1 MIQIENS
8 DRPIDVFTKLID
20 ARMPEEARIGETVL
34 WKAEVERFTP
44 EELKEIAEYL
54 LVYYNNHKEIE
65 ENELVSQ

>member
-8 DRPIDVFTKLID
+8 DRPIDVFKKLID
-20 ARMPEEARIGETVL
+20 ATMPEEARIGEKIL
-34 WKAEVERFTP
+34 WKVEVKRFTP

-65 ENELVSQ
+65 ENE